1 MKCRICRNRAQVHLR
16 QHNLALCREHFVE
29 RFEREVLKT
38 IRKYRM
44 VTPEDPVL
52 VAVSGGKDS
61 LAVLYLL
68 AKHGYN
74 VQGFYIDLGID
85 GGIGYSSVSRQ
96 KVEAFQEKF
105 GVPVEIYPLKLR
117 HDLAIPDLVHHRRQQ
132 VPCSMCGTVKRYLM
146 NWKAV
151 TGGFRVVVTG
161 HNLDD
166 EVATLFGNTLRW
178 DVRYLARQ
186 GPFLPSNH
194 PRMAAKAKPFAFMSE
209 KEVALYAIFNGI
221 DYIRDECPFAEGA
234 KSILYKEI
242 LNTLEER
249 SPGTK
254 LRFYRE
260 FLAFREKVL
269 SGLPTE
275 EAPPLR
281 SCTVCGMPTTLEVCA
296 FCRLVG
302 RKAPSEVSS

>member
-1 MKCRICRNRAQVHLR
+1 MKCRICGNRAQVHLR
-16 QHNLALCREHFVE
+16 QHNLALCREHFVQ
-29 RFEREVLKT
+29 RFEREVLRT

-44 VTPEDPVL
+44 FTPEDLVL

-68 AKHGYN
+68 SRHGYN
-74 VQGFYIDLGID
+74 VRGFYIDLGID
-85 GGIGYSSVSRQ
+85 GGIGYSSVSRE
-96 KVEAFQEKF
+96 KVEAFQKTF
-105 GVPVEIYPLKLR
+105 GVPVEIYSLRLK
-117 HDLAIPDLVHHRRQQ
+117 HSLAIPDLVRHRRQQ

-151 TGGFRVVVTG
+151 TEGYRVVVTG

-209 KEVALYAIFNGI
+209 KEVALYALFNGI

-269 SGLPTE
+269 ANLPADE
-275 EAPPLR
+275 GPPFQ
-281 SCTVCGMPTTLEVCA
+281 SCRVCGMPTTLEVCA

-302 RKAPSEVSS
+302 RNATSKVSF

>member
-1 MKCRICRNRAQVHLR
+1 MKCRICKARAQVHLR
-16 QHNLALCREHFVE
+16 HHNLALCRDHFVE

-44 VTPEDPVL
+44 FTREEPVL

-68 AKHGYN
+68 ARHGFN
-74 VQGFYIDLGID
+74 VKGFYIDLGID
-85 GGIGYSSVSRQ
+85 GGFGYSTKSRE
-96 KVEAFQEKF
+96 KVEAFREKF

-117 HDLAIPDLVHHRRQQ
+117 HNLAIPDLVHHRRQQ

-151 TGGFRVVVTG
+151 TEGIRVVVTG

-166 EVATLFGNTLRW
+166 EAATLFGNTLRW

-269 SGLPTE
+269 REMPE
-275 EAPPLR
+275 EASPELR
-281 SCTVCGMPTTLEVCA
+281 SCQICGMPTTLDVCA

-302 RKAPSEVSS
+302 RKASAEVPS